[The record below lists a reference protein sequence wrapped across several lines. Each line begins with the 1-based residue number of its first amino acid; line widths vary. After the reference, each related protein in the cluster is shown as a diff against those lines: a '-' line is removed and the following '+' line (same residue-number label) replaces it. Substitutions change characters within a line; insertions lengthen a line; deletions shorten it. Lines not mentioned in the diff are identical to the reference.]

1 MARTLFDDTTQMLH
15 QVMNLRQQK
24 QQVIVSNVANAQ
36 TPGYSPVRMHFTEQ
50 LRAAV
55 EQGAAHM
62 EATHPRH
69 LPPGGQGVQGVEP
82 QVTRQQD
89 RSGIGDGN
97 PVDVNDEMMALSQNQ
112 ILYEATTQMLNK
124 KLGMLKYAATGGR

>member
-55 EQGAAHM
+55 EQGATRM

-69 LPPGGQGVQGVEP
+69 QPPGGQGIQGVEP

-124 KLGMLKYAATGGR
+124 KLGMLKYAASGGR